1 MKKLRQKHG
10 FTLVELICV
19 LVILAVLAALL
30 VPSLTGYIDKAK
42 KQAVISE
49 AKGIWTAAQAAASEF
64 YGLELTQEK
73 MNNSLTNSCTIDG
86 KKYNKCLGRISNA
99 TLSDEQTNWHKNSN
113 VASIIIAQQVLTYL
127 ECADKSN
134 SKYNFGN
141 ANTPVSGN
149 TLSQAIRRNFSG
161 KVPDNAAF
169 VQIFY
174 DKSCKILALNFGR
187 NGYLV
192 TMTENGTVT
201 CEKDG
206 KIL

>member
-1 MKKLRQKHG
+1 MKILRQKHG

-42 KQAVISE
+42 QQSVISE
-49 AKGIWTAAQAAASEF
+49 AKGIWTAAQAASSEF
-64 YGLELTQEK
+64 YGLQLTQAK

-86 KKYNKCLGRISNA
+86 KKYDKCLGRISNA
-99 TLSDEQTNWHKNSN
+99 TLSDEQQNWHKNSN
-113 VASIIIAQQVLTYL
+113 AASQIIAQQVLTYL

-141 ANTPVSGN
+141 SNTPMSGN
-149 TLSQAIRRNFSG
+149 TLTQAMKRNFSG
-161 KVPDNAAF
+161 NVPKNAAF

-174 DKSCKILALNFGR
+174 DENCKILALNFGKE
-187 NGYLV
+187 GYLV
-192 TMTENGTVT
+192 TMTVNGTVT